1 MLLPL
6 ISIASSPAGASVEYV
21 PAGWVSSEPG
31 YWMTEPDGRDLL
43 AALQTYRQEAELWEQ
58 TARGMETSIDVFRA
72 EITEQLKVLEDQI
85 NSERKEHRAA
95 QRKSWLYIALAGG
108 IGYAVGR

>member
-1 MLLPL
+1 MGWT
-6 ISIASSPAGASVEYV
+6 SP
-21 PAGWVSSEPG
+21 EPG
-31 YWMTEPDGRDLL
+31 YWLAEHDGRDLL

-108 IGYAVGR
+108 IGYLAGR